1 MTAISQDV
9 SGANVIAIHRV
20 KDALAAAAL
29 TFFLCFPIILLH
41 AEADNDG
48 NLYLTW
54 RPWAVVILC
63 AIAFAGRY
71 SLLVYG
77 ARPRPDLAAARVET
91 PSAAR
96 TFGARYI
103 AAFGIV
109 FLFVFPF

>member
-9 SGANVIAIHRV
+9 SRANAIAIHRV

-29 TFFLCFPIILLH
+29 TFFLCFPIVLLH

-63 AIAFAGRY
+63 AIAFVGRY
-71 SLLVYG
+71 AILVYG
-77 ARPRPDLAAARVET
+77 ARPERVRAAAVVAA

-96 TFGARYI
+96 KFI
-103 AAFGIV
+103 
-109 FLFVFPF
+109 